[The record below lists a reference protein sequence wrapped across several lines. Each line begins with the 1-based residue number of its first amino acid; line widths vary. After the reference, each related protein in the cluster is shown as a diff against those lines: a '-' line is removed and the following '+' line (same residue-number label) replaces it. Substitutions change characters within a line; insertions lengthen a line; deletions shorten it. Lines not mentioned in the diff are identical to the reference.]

1 MLLHPGRIFIQHIS
15 FEEEGK
21 DEFGYP
27 ITKYLDNGDPIVKDL
42 TLMAVPY
49 LYDEVLAII
58 NYIKDNPIKK
68 K

>member
-1 MLLHPGRIFIQHIS
+1 MS
-15 FEEEGK
+15 Y
-21 DEFGYP
+21 GYP
-27 ITKYLDNGDPIVKDL
+27 ITKYLDNGDPIVKDI